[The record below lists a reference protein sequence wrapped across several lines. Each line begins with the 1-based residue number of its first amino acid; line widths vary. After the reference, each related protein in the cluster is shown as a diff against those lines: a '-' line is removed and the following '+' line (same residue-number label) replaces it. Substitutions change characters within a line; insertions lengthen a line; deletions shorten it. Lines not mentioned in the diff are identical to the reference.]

1 MTAAVG
7 AAQASAHWDRMYESA
22 TRSAWTQNP
31 QVAEELYLRMTGEP
45 GFWLE
50 WLFTKGISPVD
61 RLLSI
66 GCGDGSHELAIGR
79 RGFARH
85 VTAFDASPV
94 AIEMASR
101 QAVEEGLAID
111 FQVRLFEDFVSDP
124 GREASFDAVFFSGSL
139 HHVTDIEGM
148 LSSVRHVLRPG
159 GIVIVNEYVGPCYQ
173 LYSQHQ
179 VEIVNRIL
187 DHLPLTFRMG
197 AGERLELPRM
207 EAIIANDPTEG
218 VRSALIPLLLP
229 LYFRETYRR
238 DVGGALLHPLF
249 GYLNGDRIND
259 GSPESRAIVH
269 MLIAMERELTHAGV
283 LAHDFMFAIY
293 QRD

>member
-1 MTAAVG
+1 MSAVVG
-7 AAQASAHWDRMYESA
+7 VAKASAHWDRMYETA

-31 QVAEELYLRMTGEP
+31 QVAEEIYLRMTGQP

-50 WLFTKGISPVD
+50 WLFTQGMSPVE

-66 GCGDGSHELAIGR
+66 GCGDGSHELAIAR
-79 RGFARH
+79 RNFAHH

-94 AIEMASR
+94 AIQLASR
-101 QAVEEGLAID
+101 QAAEEALAID
-111 FQVRLFEDFVSDP
+111 FQVRLFEDFVSAP
-124 GREASFDAVFFSGSL
+124 GSEAVFDAVLFSGSL
-139 HHVTDIEGM
+139 HHVTDVEGM

-159 GIVIVNEYVGPCYQ
+159 GRIIVNEYVGPCYQ
-173 LYSQHQ
+173 LYPQRQ
-179 VEIVNRIL
+179 VEIVNRVL
-187 DHLPLTFRMG
+187 DSLPLAFRMG
-197 AGERLELPRM
+197 VDDRLALPTM

-259 GSPESRAIVH
+259 GSPESRATVH
-269 MLIAMERELTHAGV
+269 MLIALERELTHAGV
-283 LAHDFMFAIY
+283 LAHDFMFGIY